1 MKPRWTETS
10 PRVGKLM
17 EKAKELDT
25 RIEKAGWENAPTEGS
40 KIGGANLEIETG
52 GRIAQRPQYWTNQSL
67 IEVEDVT
74 NKGASPVAKDPTKM
88 MDAPPPHYGPNGSTL
103 DLHESGSDTT
113 TDALKKSEDVVLGS
127 LHNGDNFRLRKIAET
142 TEDLARRL

>member
-1 MKPRWTETS
+1 
-10 PRVGKLM
+10 
-17 EKAKELDT
+17 
-25 RIEKAGWENAPTEGS
+25 
-40 KIGGANLEIETG
+40 
-52 GRIAQRPQYWTNQSL
+52 
-67 IEVEDVT
+67 
-74 NKGASPVAKDPTKM
+74 M
-88 MDAPPPHYGPNGSTL
+88 MDAPPHHYGPNGSTL